1 MTDKAIDKKK
11 LIVAR
16 DKPKILELTSLQLGK
31 KLFKFSNNFD
41 LSIIFRLSFEQPEN
55 SEKILFSIPR

>member
-11 LIVAR
+11 LIDAR
-16 DKPKILELTSLQLGK
+16 DKPKILKLTSLQLGK

-41 LSIIFRLSFEQPEN
+41 LSIIFRL
-55 SEKILFSIPR
+55 

>member
-11 LIVAR
+11 LIAAR
-16 DKPKILELTSLQLGK
+16 DKPKILKLTSLQLGK

-41 LSIIFRLSFEQPEN
+41 LSIIFRL
-55 SEKILFSIPR
+55 